1 VGLKASASGKFANNR
16 PMPLLVFGERVGF
29 AKTNWVWNVQ
39 RIQMGALSIVA
50 LLHGPDRPGL
60 VARVAGWIFEQG
72 GNILHADQ
80 HRDAE
85 ENVFFQRVEWSQPGR
100 TTDVPQIAVTFKEMA
115 HRELGMNCQTTVS
128 SERARVG
135 MLVSRIPHC
144 LQDLTLR
151 FRRGEMRGE
160 LVCVVSNHPELRN
173 FCESMSVPFH
183 HVEVRAN
190 PKAEVE
196 ETQLGI
202 FKKHQVDLIV
212 LARYMQILSGQFLTD
227 AGVPIINIHH
237 SFLPAFAGGR
247 PYHQAYARGVKI
259 IGATA
264 HYVSAA
270 LDQGPIIAQDVVRI
284 SHRHTVEDLV
294 RKGQDLEQTVFA
306 QAVRSHLE
314 HRVLVYKNKTVVFD

>member
-1 VGLKASASGKFANNR
+1 
-16 PMPLLVFGERVGF
+16 ME
-29 AKTNWVWNVQ
+29 T
-39 RIQMGALSIVA
+39 LSIVA

-85 ENVFFQRVEWSQPGR
+85 ERVFFQRIEWSQPASAPEVAR
-100 TTDVPQIAVTFKEMA
+100 VAASFKEMA
-115 HRELGMNCQTTVS
+115 HLELGMNCQTTVS
-128 SERARVG
+128 NERAKVG

-144 LQDLTLR
+144 LQDLALR
-151 FRRGEMRGE
+151 FSRGEMRGE
-160 LVCVVSNHPELRN
+160 LVCIVSNHQELGP
-173 FCESMSVPFH
+173 FCESMNLPFH
-183 HVEVRAN
+183 HVKVRAES
-190 PKAEVE
+190 KTEAEE
-196 ETQLGI
+196 KQLDI
-202 FKKHQVDLIV
+202 FRKHQVDLIV
-212 LARYMQILSGQFLTD
+212 LARYMQILSSQFLAD

-247 PYHQAYARGVKI
+247 PYHQAYARGVKV

-270 LDQGPIIAQDVVRI
+270 LDQGPIISQDVVRI
-284 SHRHTVEDLV
+284 SHRYTVEDLV

-306 QAVRSHLE
+306 QAVRFHLE

>member
-1 VGLKASASGKFANNR
+1 
-16 PMPLLVFGERVGF
+16 
-29 AKTNWVWNVQ
+29 
-39 RIQMGALSIVA
+39 MGTLSIVA

-100 TTDVPQIAVTFKEMA
+100 APEVPRIAASFRAMA
-115 HRELGMNCQTTVS
+115 NLELGMNCQTTVS

-144 LQDLTLR
+144 LQDLALR

-294 RKGQDLEQTVFA
+294 RKGQDLEQAVFA
-306 QAVRSHLE
+306 RAVRSHLE

>member
-1 VGLKASASGKFANNR
+1 
-16 PMPLLVFGERVGF
+16 
-29 AKTNWVWNVQ
+29 
-39 RIQMGALSIVA
+39 MGTLSIVA

-60 VARVAGWIFEQG
+60 VARVAGWIFEKG

-85 ENVFFQRVEWSQPGR
+85 ENVFFQRVEWSQPGHAP
-100 TTDVPQIAVTFKEMA
+100 DIARIAASFKSMA
-115 HRELGMNCQTTVS
+115 HLELGMNCQTTVS
-128 SERARVG
+128 NERTRVG

-144 LQDLTLR
+144 LQDLVLR

-160 LVCVVSNHPELRN
+160 LACVVSNHPDLRN
-173 FCESMSVPFH
+173 FCESMSLPFH
-183 HVEVRAN
+183 HVDARAN
-190 PKAEVE
+190 HRAEVE

-202 FKKHQVDLIV
+202 FRKYQVDLIV

-247 PYHQAYARGVKI
+247 PYHQAYARGVKV

-270 LDQGPIIAQDVVRI
+270 LDQGPIIAQDVVQI
-284 SHRHTVEDLV
+284 SHRYKVEDLI

>member
-1 VGLKASASGKFANNR
+1 
-16 PMPLLVFGERVGF
+16 
-29 AKTNWVWNVQ
+29 
-39 RIQMGALSIVA
+39 MGTLSIVA

-85 ENVFFQRVEWSQPGR
+85 ERVFFQRIEWSQPASAPEVAR
-100 TTDVPQIAVTFKEMA
+100 IATSFKEMA
-115 HRELGMNCQTTVS
+115 HFELGMNCQTTVS
-128 SERARVG
+128 NERARVG
-135 MLVSRIPHC
+135 VLVSRIPHC
-144 LQDLTLR
+144 LQDLALR
-151 FRRGEMRGE
+151 FGRGEMRGD
-160 LVCVVSNHPELRN
+160 LVCIVSNHPELGP
-173 FCESMSVPFH
+173 FCESMNLPFH
-183 HVEVRAN
+183 HVEVRGESRME
-190 PKAEVE
+190 AEK
-196 ETQLGI
+196 TQLDI
-202 FKKHQVDLIV
+202 FRKHQVDLIV
-212 LARYMQILSGQFLTD
+212 LARYMQILSGQFLAN

-247 PYHQAYARGVKI
+247 PYHQAYARGVKV

-270 LDQGPIIAQDVVRI
+270 LDQGPIISQDVARI
-284 SHRHTVEDLV
+284 SHRYTVEDLV

-306 QAVRSHLE
+306 QAVRFHLE

>member
-1 VGLKASASGKFANNR
+1 
-16 PMPLLVFGERVGF
+16 ME
-29 AKTNWVWNVQ
+29 T
-39 RIQMGALSIVA
+39 LSIVA

-85 ENVFFQRVEWSQPGR
+85 ERVFFQRVEWSQPASAPEVAR
-100 TTDVPQIAVTFKEMA
+100 VAASFREMA
-115 HRELGMNCQTTVS
+115 QLELGMNCQTTVS
-128 SERARVG
+128 NERAKVG

-144 LQDLTLR
+144 LQDLALR
-151 FRRGEMRGE
+151 FSRGEMRGE
-160 LVCVVSNHPELRN
+160 LVCIVSNHPELGP
-173 FCESMSVPFH
+173 FCDSMNLPFH
-183 HVEVRAN
+183 YVEVRSES
-190 PKAEVE
+190 KTEAEE
-196 ETQLGI
+196 KQLEL
-202 FKKHQVDLIV
+202 FREHQVDLIV
-212 LARYMQILSGQFLTD
+212 LARYMQILSSQFIASSGL
-227 AGVPIINIHH
+227 PIINIHH

-247 PYHQAYARGVKI
+247 PYHQAYARGVKV

-264 HYVSAA
+264 HYVSAK

-284 SHRHTVEDLV
+284 SHRYTVEDLV

-306 QAVRSHLE
+306 QAVRFHLE

>member
-1 VGLKASASGKFANNR
+1 
-16 PMPLLVFGERVGF
+16 
-29 AKTNWVWNVQ
+29 
-39 RIQMGALSIVA
+39 MGSLSIVA
-50 LLHGPDRPGL
+50 LLHGPDKPGL

-85 ENVFFQRVEWSQPGR
+85 ENVFFQRVEWSQPGAATHVR
-100 TTDVPQIAVTFKEMA
+100 EVATFFESMA
-115 HRELGMNCQTTVS
+115 RQELGMHCQTTVS
-128 SERARVG
+128 NQRAKVG

-144 LQDLTLR
+144 LQDLAFR

-160 LVCVVSNHPELRN
+160 LSCVLSNHPDLQE
-173 FCESMSVPFH
+173 FCASTGLSFYH
-183 HVEVRAN
+183 LEV
-190 PKAEVE
+190 KAEQRAEAE
-196 ETQLGI
+196 EAQLKI
-202 FKKHQVDLIV
+202 FQNHQVDLII
-212 LARYMQILSGQFLTD
+212 LARYMQVLSPQFLVE
-227 AGVPIINIHH
+227 AKVPIINIHH

-264 HYVSAA
+264 HYVTAE
-270 LDQGPIIAQDVVRI
+270 LDQGPIIAQDVARI
-284 SHRHTVEDLV
+284 SHRHTVDDLV

-306 QAVRSHLE
+306 QAVRSHLD

>member
-1 VGLKASASGKFANNR
+1 
-16 PMPLLVFGERVGF
+16 ME
-29 AKTNWVWNVQ
+29 T
-39 RIQMGALSIVA
+39 LSIVA
-50 LLHGPDRPGL
+50 LLHGPDKPGL

-85 ENVFFQRVEWSQPGR
+85 ERVFFQRVEWSQPASPPEVAR
-100 TTDVPQIAVTFKEMA
+100 VAASFKEMA
-115 HRELGMNCQTTVS
+115 HLELGMNCQTTVS
-128 SERARVG
+128 NERTRVG

-144 LQDLTLR
+144 LQDLALR
-151 FRRGEMRGE
+151 FSRGEMRGE
-160 LVCVVSNHPELRN
+160 LVCIVSNHPELGQ
-173 FCESMSVPFH
+173 FCESMNLRFH
-183 HVEVRAN
+183 LVEVRAES
-190 PKAEVE
+190 KTEAE
-196 ETQLGI
+196 ETQLDI
-202 FKKHQVDLIV
+202 FRKHQVDLIV
-212 LARYMQILSGQFLTD
+212 LARYMQILSGQFLAN

-247 PYHQAYARGVKI
+247 PYHQAYARGVKV

-270 LDQGPIIAQDVVRI
+270 LDQGPIISQDVIRI
-284 SHRHTVEDLV
+284 SHRYTVEDLV

>member
-1 VGLKASASGKFANNR
+1 V
-16 PMPLLVFGERVGF
+16 E
-29 AKTNWVWNVQ
+29 T
-39 RIQMGALSIVA
+39 LSIVA

-85 ENVFFQRVEWSQPGR
+85 ENVFFQRVEWSQSSRG
-100 TTDVPQIAVTFKEMA
+100 DVPQIAASFKTMA
-115 HRELGMNCQTTVS
+115 HLELGMNCQTTIS
-128 SERARVG
+128 NEAARVG

-144 LQDLTLR
+144 LQDLALR

-173 FCESMSVPFH
+173 FCESMSLPFH
-183 HVEVRAN
+183 QVEVRADC
-190 PKAEVE
+190 KKEAE

-202 FKKHQVDLIV
+202 FKKYKVDLIV
-212 LARYMQILSGQFLTD
+212 LARYMQILSGEFLTD

-237 SFLPAFAGGR
+237 SFLPAFAGGQ

-284 SHRHTVEDLV
+284 SHRHTVEDLI
-294 RKGQDLEQTVFA
+294 RKGRDLEQTVFG

>member
-1 VGLKASASGKFANNR
+1 
-16 PMPLLVFGERVGF
+16 
-29 AKTNWVWNVQ
+29 
-39 RIQMGALSIVA
+39 MGTLSIVA

-100 TTDVPQIAVTFKEMA
+100 APEVPRIAASFRAMA
-115 HRELGMNCQTTVS
+115 NLELGMNCQTTVS

-144 LQDLTLR
+144 LQDLALR

-294 RKGQDLEQTVFA
+294 RKGQDLEQAVFA

>member
-1 VGLKASASGKFANNR
+1 
-16 PMPLLVFGERVGF
+16 ME
-29 AKTNWVWNVQ
+29 T
-39 RIQMGALSIVA
+39 LSIVA

-60 VARVAGWIFEQG
+60 VARVAGWIFEQN

-85 ENVFFQRVEWSQPGR
+85 EKVFFQRVEWVQPGPA
-100 TTDVPQIAVTFKEMA
+100 PQVARAAASFKKMA
-115 HRELGMNCQTTVS
+115 HLELGMDCQTTVS
-128 SERARVG
+128 NERARVG

-144 LQDLTLR
+144 LQDLALR
-151 FRRGEMRGE
+151 FGRGEMRGD
-160 LVCVVSNHPELRN
+160 LVCIVSNHPELRP
-173 FCESMSVPFH
+173 FCESMNLPFH
-183 HVEVRAN
+183 QVDVRADS
-190 PKAEVE
+190 KTEAEE
-196 ETQLGI
+196 RQLGI
-202 FKKHQVDLIV
+202 FRKHQVDLIV
-212 LARYMQILSGQFLTD
+212 LARYMQILSGQFLAN

-247 PYHQAYARGVKI
+247 PYHQAYARGVKV

-264 HYVSAA
+264 HYVSDA
-270 LDQGPIIAQDVVRI
+270 LDQGPIISQDVARI
-284 SHRHTVEDLV
+284 SHRYTVEDLI

>member
-1 VGLKASASGKFANNR
+1 
-16 PMPLLVFGERVGF
+16 
-29 AKTNWVWNVQ
+29 
-39 RIQMGALSIVA
+39 MGTLSIVA

-60 VARVAGWIFEQG
+60 VARVAGWIFDQG

-85 ENVFFQRVEWSQPGR
+85 ENIFFQRVEWSQPGH
-100 TTDVPQIAVTFKEMA
+100 TSDVPQIAASFKAMA
-115 HRELGMNCQTTVS
+115 HLELGMHCQTTVS
-128 SERARVG
+128 DERARVG
-135 MLVSRIPHC
+135 VLVSSIPHC
-144 LQDLTLR
+144 LQDLVFR
-151 FRRGEMRGE
+151 FARGEMRGE
-160 LVCVVSNHPELRN
+160 LVCVVSNHPDLRN
-173 FCESMSVPFH
+173 FCDSMNLPFYHLEVP
-183 HVEVRAN
+183 AN
-190 PKAEVE
+190 HKTKAEQ
-196 ETQLGI
+196 TQLGI
-202 FKKHQVDLIV
+202 FKKHKVDLIV
-212 LARYMQILSGQFLTD
+212 LARYMQILSAQFLAD
-227 AGVPIINIHH
+227 AGVPMINIHH

-294 RKGQDLEQTVFA
+294 RKGQDLEQTVFG

>member
-1 VGLKASASGKFANNR
+1 
-16 PMPLLVFGERVGF
+16 
-29 AKTNWVWNVQ
+29 
-39 RIQMGALSIVA
+39 MGTLSIVA

-60 VARVAGWIFEQG
+60 VARVAGWIFNQG

-100 TTDVPQIAVTFKEMA
+100 PQDVPQIAATFKEMA
-115 HRELGMNCQTTVS
+115 YRELGMNCQTTVS
-128 SERARVG
+128 SEKARVG

-144 LQDLTLR
+144 LQDLALR

-160 LVCVVSNHPELRN
+160 LVCVVSNHPELRT

-190 PKAEVE
+190 PKAEGE
-196 ETQLGI
+196 ETQLEI

-247 PYHQAYARGVKI
+247 PYHQAYARVVKI

-284 SHRHTVEDLV
+284 SHRHTIEDLV

>member
-1 VGLKASASGKFANNR
+1 
-16 PMPLLVFGERVGF
+16 
-29 AKTNWVWNVQ
+29 
-39 RIQMGALSIVA
+39 MGTLSIVA

-60 VARVAGWIFEQG
+60 VARVAGWIFDQG

-85 ENVFFQRVEWSQPGR
+85 ENIFFQRVEWSQPGR
-100 TTDVPQIAVTFKEMA
+100 ASEVPRIAASFKAMA
-115 HRELGMNCQTTVS
+115 HLELGMDCQTTVS
-128 SERARVG
+128 NERARVG
-135 MLVSRIPHC
+135 MLVSSIPHC
-144 LQDLTLR
+144 LQDLALR
-151 FRRGEMRGE
+151 FGRGEMRGE

-173 FCESMSVPFH
+173 FCDSMNLPFY
-183 HVEVRAN
+183 HVEVPAN
-190 PKAEVE
+190 RKTEAE

-202 FKKHQVDLIV
+202 FKKHKVDLIV
-212 LARYMQILSGQFLTD
+212 LARYMQILSAQFLAD
-227 AGVPIINIHH
+227 AGVPLINIHH

>member
-1 VGLKASASGKFANNR
+1 
-16 PMPLLVFGERVGF
+16 
-29 AKTNWVWNVQ
+29 
-39 RIQMGALSIVA
+39 MGTLSIVA

-60 VARVAGWIFEQG
+60 VARVAGWIFEHG

-85 ENVFFQRVEWSQPGR
+85 ENVFFQRVEWSQPGHAP
-100 TTDVPQIAVTFKEMA
+100 DIPQIAASFKTMA
-115 HRELGMNCQTTVS
+115 RLELGMSCQTTVS
-128 SERARVG
+128 DERARVG

-144 LQDLTLR
+144 LEDLALR

-160 LVCVVSNHPELRN
+160 LVCVVSNHPELSN
-173 FCESMSVPFH
+173 FCESMSLPFH
-183 HVEVRAN
+183 QVEVRADRRTE
-190 PKAEVE
+190 AE

-202 FKKHQVDLIV
+202 FKKYKVDLIV

-227 AGVPIINIHH
+227 AAVPIINIHH

-247 PYHQAYARGVKI
+247 PYHHAYARGVKI

-284 SHRHTVEDLV
+284 SHRHTVEDLI
-294 RKGQDLEQTVFA
+294 RKGRDLEQTVFA

-314 HRVLVYKNKTVVFD
+314 HRVLVYKHKTVVFD

>member
-1 VGLKASASGKFANNR
+1 
-16 PMPLLVFGERVGF
+16 
-29 AKTNWVWNVQ
+29 
-39 RIQMGALSIVA
+39 MGTLSIVA

-60 VARVAGWIFEQG
+60 VARVAGWIFDQG

-85 ENVFFQRVEWSQPGR
+85 ENIFFQRVEWSQPGR
-100 TTDVPQIAVTFKEMA
+100 ATDVPRIAASFKAMA
-115 HRELGMNCQTTVS
+115 HLELGMDCQTTVS
-128 SERARVG
+128 DERARVG
-135 MLVSRIPHC
+135 MLVSSIPHC
-144 LQDLTLR
+144 LQDLVFR
-151 FRRGEMRGE
+151 FARGEMRGE
-160 LVCVVSNHPELRN
+160 LVCVVSNHPDLRN
-173 FCESMSVPFH
+173 FCDSMNLPFYHLEVP
-183 HVEVRAN
+183 AN
-190 PKAEVE
+190 HKTKAEQ
-196 ETQLGI
+196 TQLGI
-202 FKKHQVDLIV
+202 FKKHKVDLIV
-212 LARYMQILSGQFLTD
+212 LARYMQILSAQFLAD
-227 AGVPIINIHH
+227 AGVPMINIHH

-294 RKGQDLEQTVFA
+294 RKGQDLEQTVFG

>member
-1 VGLKASASGKFANNR
+1 
-16 PMPLLVFGERVGF
+16 
-29 AKTNWVWNVQ
+29 
-39 RIQMGALSIVA
+39 MGTLSIVA

-85 ENVFFQRVEWSQPGR
+85 ENIFFQRVEWSQPGPAS
-100 TTDVPQIAVTFKEMA
+100 DVARIAASFQAMA
-115 HRELGMNCQTTVS
+115 HLELGMICQTTIS
-128 SERARVG
+128 SEQERVG
-135 MLVSRIPHC
+135 MLVSKIPHC
-144 LQDLTLR
+144 LQDLVLR
-151 FRRGEMRGE
+151 FRRAEMRGE
-160 LVCVVSNHPELRN
+160 LVCVVSNHSELRD
-173 FCESMSVPFH
+173 FCEAMNLPFH
-183 HVEVRAN
+183 YVEVRAGA
-190 PKAEVE
+190 KTEAED
-196 ETQLGI
+196 TQLGI
-202 FKKHQVDLIV
+202 FKKYKVNLIV
-212 LARYMQILSGQFLTD
+212 LARYMQILSGEFLTD

-247 PYHQAYARGVKI
+247 PYHQAYAWGVKI

-270 LDQGPIIAQDVVRI
+270 LDQGPIIAQDVARI
-284 SHRHTVEDLV
+284 SHRHTVEDLI

-314 HRVLVYKNKTVVFD
+314 HRVLVYKHKTVVFD

>member
-1 VGLKASASGKFANNR
+1 V
-16 PMPLLVFGERVGF
+16 E
-29 AKTNWVWNVQ
+29 T
-39 RIQMGALSIVA
+39 LSIVA

-80 HRDAE
+80 HRDAQE
-85 ENVFFQRVEWSQPGR
+85 RVFFQRIEWSQPASAPEVAR
-100 TTDVPQIAVTFKEMA
+100 IATSFKEMA
-115 HRELGMNCQTTVS
+115 HFELGMNCQTTVS
-128 SERARVG
+128 NERARVG
-135 MLVSRIPHC
+135 VLVSRIPHC
-144 LQDLTLR
+144 LQDLALR
-151 FRRGEMRGE
+151 FGRGEMRGD
-160 LVCVVSNHPELRN
+160 LVCIVSNHPELSL
-173 FCESMSVPFH
+173 FCESMNLPFQ
-183 HVEVRAN
+183 HVEVQ
-190 PKAEVE
+190 AESKTE
-196 ETQLGI
+196 AEKTQLGI
-202 FKKHQVDLIV
+202 FRKHQVSLIV
-212 LARYMQILSGQFLTD
+212 LARYMQILSGQFLAK

-247 PYHQAYARGVKI
+247 PYHQAYTRGVKV

-270 LDQGPIIAQDVVRI
+270 LDQGPIISQDVVRI
-284 SHRHTVEDLV
+284 SHRYTVEDLV